1 LADRI
6 AERVAQFHQA
16 VPAVPQGSRFGS
28 SEAVLAPMTHN
39 FEQIRSRLSDPV
51 ILERLHPL
59 EDWTLTR
66 HRALT
71 PLLEARRREGHVREC
86 HGDMHR
92 GNIAYD
98 QGEILIF
105 DGIEFNPDLRWIDT
119 MSELAF
125 LIMDLT
131 EAGELPSAR
140 RALNRYME
148 RTGDYAGLGVLRFYQ
163 VYRAMV
169 RAKVLGIRL
178 SQEHIDDD
186 ERARLCSDFRRYLR
200 VARTCGA
207 RPRPQ
212 LFITHGLS
220 GSGKT
225 WLGNALREHMPVI
238 QIRSDIERKRLFGL
252 APEQRPGAAI
262 AELYGAA
269 ATRRTYR
276 RLLQLARLILESGY
290 SVLVDATFLR
300 REQRAPFLALAETL
314 KRPCTILAL
323 EAPVHVLRQRL
334 AERARADLDA
344 SDADEDVLALQ
355 LAAREPLTPE
365 EQAQSLHLDTALP
378 LRMAVL
384 LGRLAR
390 EPRRP
395 GAGLGERG

>member
-1 LADRI
+1 VLRAVRFDPPVRRALDR
-6 AERVAQFHQA
+6 
-16 VPAVPQGSRFGS
+16 
-28 SEAVLAPMTHN
+28 
-39 FEQIRSRLSDPV
+39 
-51 ILERLHPL
+51 LERR
-59 EDWTLTR
+59 TR
-66 HRALT
+66 ARGEALRGQ
-71 PLLEARRREGHVREC
+71 LAQRRRGGFIREC

-92 GNIAYD
+92 GNIVLLD
-98 QGEILIF
+98 GEPVIF
-105 DGIEFNPDLRWIDT
+105 DCIEFNPDLRWIDT